1 MSQILNPVY
10 NLIISWTAKWRLI
23 TIYLYELRFYGHT
36 FDGLRKD
43 DDYVASLYQL

>member
-1 MSQILNPVY
+1 MSQIFNPVF
-10 NLIISWTAKWRLI
+10 NLIITWTAKWRLI
-23 TIYLYELRFYGHT
+23 TIYLYEFYGHT